1 MDRKF
6 LLSLIEIMINLDNNE
21 REELINLSDEDLE
34 KRYNLYLLEKSDEML

>member
-21 REELINLSDEDLE
+21 REELIKLSDEDLE

>member
-6 LLSLIEIMINLDNNE
+6 LLSLIELMINLDNNE
-21 REELINLSDEDLE
+21 KKELNNLSDEDLE